1 MTITP
6 ISHDDLDSI
15 MDIEHAAF
23 SAPWTR
29 KMFCDELDGNPFAS
43 LLAACNQGMI
53 VGHVCFWV
61 IFEELHVMNLAVHVD
76 HRRQGVATAMMTHV
90 IALAAEQGA
99 RVAMLEVRT
108 SNTAAIAFYSQMGFE
123 QIAARRAYYSKP
135 TEDAMILRR
144 VGLQSEDNDPLTGD
158 MTRSQQHQVGTS

>member
-1 MTITP
+1 MTITLL
-6 ISHDDLDSI
+6 SHEDLDFI
-15 MDIEHAAF
+15 MHIEQTSF

-43 LLAACNQGMI
+43 LLAARNQGVI

-90 IALAAEQGA
+90 IALAHEQGA
-99 RVAMLEVRT
+99 NVAMLEVRT
-108 SNTAAIAFYSQMGFE
+108 SNTAAIAFYSRMGFG
-123 QIAARRAYYSKP
+123 QIATRRAYYSNP
-135 TEDAMILRR
+135 TEDAMIMRC
-144 VGLQSEDNDPLTGD
+144 VDLQSENNDPLAGGV
-158 MTRSQQHQVGTS
+158 TRSRQHEVSPS